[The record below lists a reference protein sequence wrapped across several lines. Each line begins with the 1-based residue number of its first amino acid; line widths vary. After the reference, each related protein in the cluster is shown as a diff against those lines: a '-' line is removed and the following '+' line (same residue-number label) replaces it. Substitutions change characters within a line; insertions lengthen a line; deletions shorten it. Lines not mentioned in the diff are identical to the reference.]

1 MADELAQKEKEE
13 IRKAQEQK
21 ELQLMQDKIEREYEQ
36 TLMEALDSSGLPKDN
51 PIVTKQMAELMYVA
65 LQNNLEIPA
74 KELASIVKENYI
86 NSMKNFLKTSPDEFV
101 EELLG
106 KERITG
112 FRKKDIKKLKEA
124 AEVTSAASKAVS
136 TGKSSKEPV
145 VPESEKASINLSDWL
160 NGR

>member
-1 MADELAQKEKEE
+1 
-13 IRKAQEQK
+13 
-21 ELQLMQDKIEREYEQ
+21 
-36 TLMEALDSSGLPKDN
+36 
-51 PIVTKQMAELMYVA
+51 MAELMYVA

-106 KERITG
+106 KDRITG

-124 AEVTSAASKAVS
+124 AEITSAASKAVS
-136 TGKSSKEPV
+136 TGKSSKEQV